1 MAALDWMACA
11 APGAETID
19 VHAHAS
25 GAGGG
30 ELAEARWFTRDQARC
45 PVTATL
51 APLLA
56 CRIAGMPPT
65 IHHTTAATG
74 DHRFPATLAARAQ
87 VRMMLERA
95 AGKRKDGPQAEV
107 VPPPLAIAY
116 HLIERWCER
125 TLF

>member
-1 MAALDWMACA
+1 MLAVAARA

-30 ELAEARWFTRDQARC
+30 ELAEARWFTRD
-45 PVTATL
+45 
-51 APLLA
+51 
-56 CRIAGMPPT
+56 
-65 IHHTTAATG
+65 
-74 DHRFPATLAARAQ
+74 Q